1 MAENNTNLPK
11 ALKEKG
17 VSRRDFMRFC
27 VAMAGALAMPKSVHT
42 VIAKALE
49 APKRTPV
56 IWLEMQDCAGCS
68 ESFLRASRPSA
79 AEVVLDVLSVDY
91 HETIMAAAGKQ
102 AEAAKKTTL
111 DAGGYLLVVEGS
123 IPTAADGIYCCVGGR
138 SSMDLLQEAAK
149 NAAAVVAVG
158 TCASFG
164 GLPKASPNPTKAV
177 GVADLIK
184 DKPVLNLPGCPYNV
198 VNLTATVVHFLT
210 FGALP
215 AMDKLHRPLFA
226 YGALIH
232 DNCERRGHFDRGEF
246 VRAWGD
252 AGHQAGWCL
261 YQMGCKGPVTSHN
274 CPSVRW
280 NEGVSWPVAGGHG
293 CIGCA
298 EPDFWEQATYV
309 PVKLNDVTPPVTYA
323 PVAKPESSVTLEGAA
338 VTGGTA
344 GVILGAALAFGYAV
358 MTGRSK
364 GISPQVS
371 EEEPPE
377 DGGHA
382 EEPPAEEAEE
392 VGHKPG
398 QEPVQK

>member
-1 MAENNTNLPK
+1 MAENSERLPQ
-11 ALKEKG
+11 ALLDKG
-17 VSRRDFMRFC
+17 ISRRDFMRFC

-56 IWLEMQDCAGCS
+56 VWLEMQDCAGCS

-79 AEVVLDVLSVDY
+79 ADVVLDVLSVDY
-91 HETIMAAAGKQ
+91 HETIMAAAGRQ
-102 AEAAKKTTL
+102 AEEAKQQTIAA
-111 DAGGYLLVVEGS
+111 GNYLLVVEGA
-123 IPTAADGIYCCVGGR
+123 IPQAEDGIYCCIGGR
-138 SSMDLLQEAAK
+138 TSIDLLKEAAA
-149 NAAAVVAVG
+149 NALAVVAVG
-158 TCASFG
+158 SCASFG

-177 GVADLIK
+177 GVMDLVK

-210 FGALP
+210 FGKLP
-215 AMDKLHRPLFA
+215 EMDALHRPLFA

-232 DNCERRGHFDRGEF
+232 ENCERRGHFDKGEF

-274 CPSVRW
+274 CPTVRW
-280 NEGVSWPVAGGHG
+280 NDGTSWPVASGHG
-293 CIGCA
+293 CIGCS

-309 PVKLNDVTPPVTYA
+309 PVELAEKTPPALYPPVGTVNKDVTP
-323 PVAKPESSVTLEGAA
+323 EGAA
-338 VTGGTA
+338 ITGGTG

-358 MTGRSK
+358 MTNRSK
-364 GISPQVS
+364 GMTPEINHDAPV
-371 EEEPPE
+371 EETHEPAHE
-377 DGGHA
+377 
-382 EEPPAEEAEE
+382 
-392 VGHKPG
+392 K
-398 QEPVQK
+398 